1 MEKMKKETHSEVGA
15 VDTGAIVVDALV
27 LAGGDG
33 SVIDPQVSAKGMV
46 HIAGKPMV
54 QWVLESLRQS
64 KYIRKIVVVLPPDQ
78 DTASWEHLTDAIV
91 ESDGQISDN
100 VIEGKDAL
108 DSDSLI
114 ISVTSDIPSVT
125 PQAIDNFI
133 ELTVKSGADIS
144 YPMVREAAMNA
155 AYPGTERTF
164 FKLREGRVTGGNAMI
179 LHSKHFDYL
188 RQLGQE
194 IFEARKNPIRMAN
207 MVGTRF
213 AFKLATGRLSKNDL
227 EERIGK
233 IINLQCAAIIFD
245 DASIGADVDKPKDI
259 DAIVAKLVEM
269 GKVDASC
276 VENADSASATQSDN
290 EQS

>member
-1 MEKMKKETHSEVGA
+1 MEQMKNNTHNEA
-15 VDTGAIVVDALV
+15 TATGIDDLVVDALV

-64 KYIRKIVVVLPPDQ
+64 RYIRKIAVILPPNQ
-78 DTASWEHLTDAIV
+78 DTAAWEHLADKIV
-91 ESDGQISDN
+91 FSDGQISDN
-100 VIEGKDAL
+100 VIEGKNAL

-125 PQAIDNFI
+125 PEAIDNFI

-233 IINLQCAAIIFD
+233 IIDLQCAAVIFD

-259 DAIVAKLVEM
+259 EAIVTKLIEM
-269 GKVDASC
+269 GKVDASY
-276 VENADSASATQSDN
+276 ADSVRSLQQNDGKT
-290 EQS
+290 